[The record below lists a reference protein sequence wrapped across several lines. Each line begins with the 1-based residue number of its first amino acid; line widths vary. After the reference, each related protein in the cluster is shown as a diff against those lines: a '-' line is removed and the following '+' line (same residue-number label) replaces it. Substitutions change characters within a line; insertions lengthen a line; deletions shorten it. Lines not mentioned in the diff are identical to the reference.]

1 MTSTPESNRQRV
13 AVLGSGR
20 MGHAIAYVVA
30 AAGHGTRVYDVND
43 VVLADLPGRLA
54 YLAELLGDDG
64 SAIELIEAT
73 SDLASAVAGADLVI
87 EAAPEMLEL
96 KQGLFAQL
104 DRLAPATAILASNT
118 SAIPITRI
126 AERVTDKSRV
136 VGTHFWNPPH
146 LVRLVEVV
154 QMAPENEPAVLRTI
168 ELLRTIGWEP
178 VHVRRDIPGFVG
190 NRMQHALKR
199 EAIALVAAGVCD
211 AETIDTVVKLGFGSR
226 LGVLGPLEQSDMVGL
241 DLTRNI
247 HDVLL
252 PDLDNSPATQ
262 PYLLDLIAKGDL
274 GMKTGQGF
282 RKWTPESA
290 AAARDRL
297 DQTLV
302 AEARIRKLHRR
313 P

>member
-1 MTSTPESNRQRV
+1 
-13 AVLGSGR
+13 
-20 MGHAIAYVVA
+20 MGHAIAYMVA
-30 AAGHGTRVYDVND
+30 AAGYGTRVYDVND
-43 VVLADLPGRLA
+43 AALADLPGRLA
-54 YLAELLGDDG
+54 SLAGLLGDDR

-87 EAAPEMLEL
+87 EAAPEKLEL

-104 DRLAPATAILASNT
+104 DKLAPATAILASNT
-118 SAIPITRI
+118 SAIPIAQI
-126 AERVTDKSRV
+126 AERVKDKSRV

-154 QMAPENEPAVLRTI
+154 QMAPANEPAVLRTI
-168 ELLRTIGWEP
+168 ELLQAIGWEP

-226 LGVLGPLEQSDMVGL
+226 LGVIGPLEQSDMVGL

-252 PDLDNSPATQ
+252 ADLDKSSATQ
-262 PYLLDLIAKGDL
+262 PYLLDLIAKGHL

-282 RKWTPESA
+282 RKWTAESA
-290 AAARDRL
+290 AEVRNRL
-297 DQTLV
+297 DQALV
-302 AEARIRKLHRR
+302 AEARRRKKDRR